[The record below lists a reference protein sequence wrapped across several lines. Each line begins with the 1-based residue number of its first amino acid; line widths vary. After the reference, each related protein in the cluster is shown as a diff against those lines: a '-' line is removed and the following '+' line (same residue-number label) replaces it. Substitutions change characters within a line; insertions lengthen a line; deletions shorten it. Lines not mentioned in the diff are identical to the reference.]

1 MPITQAKLDKINKLH
16 CFNMI
21 NLNSEEFIRLG
32 KPLYLT
38 VSPQYINLENNIF
51 YNNDVGHYECKLAND
66 IKEILKIMNS
76 NVYSRFENVLGF
88 LNDDY
93 QISFQIYNKQIF
105 FNDPM
110 ALSVYKNHLNIRNEI
125 NKKYNLKDNFYE
137 PTREEMYQNYG
148 LEYFKKNYMIFGN
161 DFEYC
166 HVNLTPQEYFN
177 MRISSERQELR
188 PYKNPDELNAYDV
201 RYWLNCNA
209 NIFTNYMC
217 SRETTGVYN
226 QETMELINSLLETKL
241 DIYNFFDSF
250 SKQAKNWQDIV
261 KKLLMAFGVYSEFIP
276 EEIDTDNPFCNDRE
290 MDERFHWSKM
300 FHKASFDMLVQF
312 IGFDKI
318 ETQRSET
325 ITTTKPNIYEEFF
338 NPLVMGYN
346 IVQIP
351 KLIFDEENQQFRWI
365 FPNEFINSGINR
377 ECENE
382 IKLIK
387 KYVPYEKRYLYLR
400 D

>member
-148 LEYFKKNYMIFGN
+148 LEYFKKI
-161 DFEYC
+161 
-166 HVNLTPQEYFN
+166 
-177 MRISSERQELR
+177 I
-188 PYKNPDELNAYDV
+188 
-201 RYWLNCNA
+201 
-209 NIFTNYMC
+209 
-217 SRETTGVYN
+217 
-226 QETMELINSLLETKL
+226 
-241 DIYNFFDSF
+241 
-250 SKQAKNWQDIV
+250 
-261 KKLLMAFGVYSEFIP
+261 
-276 EEIDTDNPFCNDRE
+276 
-290 MDERFHWSKM
+290 
-300 FHKASFDMLVQF
+300 
-312 IGFDKI
+312 
-318 ETQRSET
+318 
-325 ITTTKPNIYEEFF
+325 
-338 NPLVMGYN
+338 
-346 IVQIP
+346 
-351 KLIFDEENQQFRWI
+351 
-365 FPNEFINSGINR
+365 
-377 ECENE
+377 
-382 IKLIK
+382 
-387 KYVPYEKRYLYLR
+387 
-400 D
+400 